1 MLYQTMPVHTM
12 LYQVGKRTSF
22 WASGMD
28 TSPLGELSAQVGSEV
43 VGRASQE
50 GQDQTPLD
58 FVIAAS
64 QRPQSH
70 YIITL
75 YLHYIYVH
83 TYTYIYPYNITD
95 GYKWL
100 IQKQETQRDGFYW
113 HPLEELHVNEPWKTR
128 RNRTSTPRRSRWP
141 WQILG
146 LHPDSVSFL
155 RSFSWFCRSQT
166 EVPLNIL
173 KLIQ

>member
-1 MLYQTMPVHTM
+1 MLYQTMPVYTM

-28 TSPLGELSAQVGSEV
+28 TSPLGELSAQVGSEM

-64 QRPQSH
+64 QTPQSH

-75 YLHYIYVH
+75 YLHYYYIYIYTR
-83 TYTYIYPYNITD
+83 TYTYIYIYSYIF
-95 GYKWL
+95 
-100 IQKQETQRDGFYW
+100 I
-113 HPLEELHVNEPWKTR
+113 
-128 RNRTSTPRRSRWP
+128 
-141 WQILG
+141 
-146 LHPDSVSFL
+146 
-155 RSFSWFCRSQT
+155 
-166 EVPLNIL
+166 
-173 KLIQ
+173 